1 MVITM
6 RNENVNIMRVR
17 KGGLV
22 LLPCALVAMLV
33 MAIAAPSVTW
43 AEGKDAQTD
52 TSSDAASTEFTSVD
66 QLYDKKLAMI
76 NGSSF
81 DTILLHSYDE
91 IHQDNFLYY
100 NSNAESIAAVKARK
114 ADAMITDLPVAQL
127 AVSRNDGIGIMPERL
142 VEDHYAVVLAKGS
155 PYTELINERIRAYR
169 EDGTLEALYK
179 KWTGADESAKTMPK
193 QDWEAAKGTLTVAA
207 SADSEPMA
215 YQVGSKVCGMGVEM
229 LYLVARD
236 LGYGITVRSMAPV
249 SLINEVQSGKADIAT
264 SCFSITEERKKMVDM
279 TEAFYD
285 GGIVAVTRTNAV
297 AAAGEGEDFFTGLAK
312 SFERTFITENRW
324 QLILSGLGVTLI
336 ISVVSGALGL
346 ALGFLFVM
354 LRRKKEGGVAEKVIS
369 ALEGLLGGLPVV
381 VVLMVF
387 YYVVFGAIDVPGM
400 VVAMLVF
407 TLLFGTTSGSIMW
420 NAIRAIDIGQTE
432 AGRALGF
439 GDRDTFFLVVLPQAA
454 RQFAPLLRSQFVSL
468 IKDTSVVGY
477 IAVQDLTRV
486 GDLIRART
494 MEAFFPLIAT
504 AIIYFVICRLFT
516 WLLGMW
522 IKKLEPKEGPRT
534 IEGVEL

>member
-1 MVITM
+1 M

-179 KWTGADESAKTMPK
+179 KWTGADESAKTMPN

-215 YQVGSKVCGMGVEM
+215 YQVGSKACGMGVEM

-236 LGYGITVRSMAPV
+236 LGYGIRVRSMAPG

-297 AAAGEGEDFFTGLAK
+297 AAAGEGDDFFTGLGK

-354 LRRKKEGGVAEKVIS
+354 LRRKKEGGVAEKVIG

-534 IEGVEL
+534 IEGVELY

>member
-1 MVITM
+1 M